1 MNAPFTIASFV
12 GLVALPDLV
21 LTELGLVDCKTQAW
35 MDDLLSDDMTVQDH
49 RDSSISGP
57 VKICCHC
64 PSHAHNVHRMMDCD
78 IAGAC
83 SVITHKTILDVVIK
97 YKASKSAV
105 NAMSSVSYLHRY
117 AGMCFPY
124 QHQSSPL

>member
-21 LTELGLVDCKTQAW
+21 LTELGLAKTQAW
-35 MDDLLSDDMTVQDH
+35 MDVLLSDDIAGQDH

-64 PSHAHNVHRMMDCD
+64 PSQAHNVHRMMDCD
-78 IAGAC
+78 VACAC

-105 NAMSSVSYLHRY
+105 NTMSSISYLHRY

-124 QHQSSPL
+124 QDQSSSL